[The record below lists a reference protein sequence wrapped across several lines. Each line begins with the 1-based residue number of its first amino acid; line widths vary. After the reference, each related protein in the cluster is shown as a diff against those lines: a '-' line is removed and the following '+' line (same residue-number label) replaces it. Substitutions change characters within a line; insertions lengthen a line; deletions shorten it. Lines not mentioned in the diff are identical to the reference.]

1 MPKLS
6 LSQLGFPHTTLQ
18 EDITIAKDLG
28 LDGIGLIGGKTDDVD
43 REAIQQQ
50 LQAANLQAAVCAPK
64 LFSILPQPNV
74 ARFPGPQNVTDRVDE
89 IAAGIKRLAVFEPDV
104 ICCVTG
110 PAGDRVEDDAR
121 AIVAESLRE
130 LGRVAAQTGARIGLE
145 PMRADVRADWTIISS
160 LKETLDLLD
169 EVGDDHVGIL
179 FDIWHM
185 WDSADVHRDL
195 FAAIER
201 VVGVQISD
209 YRMPTRGPR
218 DRLIAGDGVA
228 GVAGFL
234 KTFRENGYR
243 GWYDMEV
250 FSDDGR
256 FGYAYPDSLWKL
268 PPREYAQRQVDGF
281 YRCWNG

>member
-18 EDITIAKDLG
+18 EDIDIAKDLG

-50 LQAANLQAAVCAPK
+50 LHAANLQAAVCAPK

-74 ARFPGPQNVTDRVDE
+74 ARFPGPQNITERVDE
-89 IAAGIKRLAVFEPDV
+89 IAAGIKRLAIFKPDV

-110 PAGDRVEDDAR
+110 PAGDRSEDDAR
-121 AIVAESLRE
+121 ATVVEALRE
-130 LGRVAAQTGARIGLE
+130 LVHVAAQTGGRIGLE

-160 LKETLDLLD
+160 LKETLELLD
-169 EVGDDHVGIL
+169 KVGNDHVGIL

-185 WDSADVHRDL
+185 WDSADVHSDL
-195 FAAIER
+195 RAAIER
-201 VVGVQISD
+201 IVGVQISD

-234 KTFRENGYR
+234 RAFRDGGYD

-281 YRCWNG
+281 YRCWNE